1 MYAIGL
7 MLAATFF
14 AEVSSSMG
22 KRAVAK
28 RLESIYSLGF
38 LSTFWTAMLLILS
51 VLFLG
56 VDFHF
61 NPDSLHVFLPRLALE
76 LLTAYFSMVAVA
88 KAARS
93 TYAFLRL
100 ITIPL
105 LLAVDIMLG
114 YPVNGWQ
121 MLGILMVFG
130 IIIVLI
136 HHGLDRKASGYVLV
150 SAICAVGTISLYKY
164 DITHYNSIAAEQTL
178 VYLVLLTFFT
188 ILAWYHS
195 KEKTWTFLRRPWAET
210 QSIAEGTATV
220 LSSFAYGFAPASVVV
235 SAQRGLSVL
244 WAIIFGNV
252 YFHERHVI
260 YKLACFVL
268 VAAGLGLTTLN

>member
-38 LSTFWTAMLLILS
+38 LSTFWTALLLILS
-51 VLFLG
+51 VVFLG
-56 VDFHF
+56 ADFHF
-61 NPDSLHVFLPRLALE
+61 SQQSLPVFLPRLGLE
-76 LLTAYFSMVAVA
+76 LATAYVSMKAVV
-88 KAARS
+88 KADRS

-100 ITIPL
+100 ITVPL
-105 LLAVDIMLG
+105 LLAVDIILG
-114 YPVNGWQ
+114 YPVGGLQ

-130 IIIVLI
+130 AIMVLI
-136 HHGLDRKASGYVLV
+136 HHGLNRKGGGYVIA
-150 SAICAVGTISLYKY
+150 SALCAVGTISLYKY
-164 DITHYNSIAAEQTL
+164 DITHYNSVAAEQILT
-178 VYLVLLTFFT
+178 YIVLLTFFT
-188 ILAWYHS
+188 ILAWNHS
-195 KEKTWTFLRRPWAET
+195 KEKTWPYLRWPWAEA
-210 QSIAEGTATV
+210 QSISEGAANV
-220 LSSFAYGFAPASVVV
+220 LASFAFNFAPASVVV

-252 YFHERHVI
+252 YFHERHVV
-260 YKLACFVL
+260 YKLSCFVL
-268 VAAGLGLTTLN
+268 VAVGLTLTIIN